1 MNILNIVKNLEQQN
15 KDNKQSPY
23 HVLVNDIIKY
33 DRSYTRKV
41 LIEEL
46 TKLEAEGVIKM
57 VDSINDTIIN
67 IL

>member
-1 MNILNIVKNLEQQN
+1 MNILNIVKHLEQQS